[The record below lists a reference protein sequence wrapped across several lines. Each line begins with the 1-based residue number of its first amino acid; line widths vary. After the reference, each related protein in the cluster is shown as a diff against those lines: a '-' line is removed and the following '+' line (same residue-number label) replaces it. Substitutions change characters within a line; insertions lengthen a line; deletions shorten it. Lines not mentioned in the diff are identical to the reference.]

1 MSPTR
6 RIAGRV
12 ALVTGATRGIGR
24 GLVQALLARGARTV
38 YAGGRRAA
46 DLADLVTTYGTRV
59 VPLALDVTNGVH
71 VRQAVDL
78 ADDTDL
84 LVNNAGV
91 ALHGFAPFEDPAWLD
106 AARAEYEVNVIGVL
120 RLTQA
125 FAPILAHRGGG
136 VVVNVN
142 SISGLVGMPQAMTY
156 HASKAALHSLTQSTR
171 MALRG
176 QGTEVIGVY
185 PGPTDTEMAKRLPN
199 IKATVATVANAILD
213 GIEQGVEEIFPDPFA
228 QQIGAAYLA
237 NPKELERTAESMQR
251 QG

>member
-24 GLVQALLARGARTV
+24 ALVEALLARGAKTV
-38 YAGGRRAA
+38 YAGGRRAS
-46 DLADLVTTYGTRV
+46 DLVDLVTANGTRV
-59 VPLALDVTNGVH
+59 VPLTLDVTNGVH

-91 ALHGFAPFEDPAWLD
+91 ALHGFAPFGDPAWLD
-106 AARAEYEVNVIGVL
+106 AARVEHEVNVVGTL
-120 RLTQA
+120 RMTQA

-136 VVVNVN
+136 VVVNIL
-142 SISGLVGMPQAMTY
+142 SISSLVGLPIAMTY
-156 HASKAALHSLTQSTR
+156 AASKAAQHSLTQSTR

-185 PGPTDTEMAKRLPN
+185 PGPTDTDMARRMPN
-199 IKATVATVANAILD
+199 AKAPVGAVAHAILD
-213 GIEQGVEEIFPDPFA
+213 GIEQGVEEIFPDPFG
-228 QQIGAAYLA
+228 QQIGASYFRD
-237 NPKELERTAESMQR
+237 PKGLERQAEAMAA
-251 QG
+251 G